1 MFLLMCHFSALFSLD
16 NLLDLDL
23 GEYIWEEYE

>member
-1 MFLLMCHFSALFSLD
+1 MFLLMYHFSAFSD

-23 GEYIWEEYE
+23 GDYIWEEYE